1 MDIMLKLGY
10 IFIDLLL
17 PLMLGYFFHSKNWL
31 SEAFCDRLMM
41 LNILV
46 LCTALSVLSFWV
58 LPLTFELIWLP
69 AFGILLSIIPGGAAY
84 MSSLHRYKDGLDK
97 GAYLASA
104 MLSNLGTLGGL
115 CAYILFG
122 ESGFAYTQI
131 VSMFQNLVLFM
142 FCFPM
147 AQYYQR
153 QSKVPEGMSPPVA
166 FSSLFFSKNQ
176 LPIVG
181 LAAGMIFYLS
191 GVPRPALL
199 GDLFNPLIHITAW
212 TALIPVGYSI
222 DFSAMKQYYRI
233 IWDLVPIKF
242 IITPLISY
250 LIAYPLFDDPVI
262 LYTILLLSATPTAI
276 NAVVTARLYGLNL
289 HIAGAAFV
297 LTTATFLFVV
307 YPLLFLWLSYK

>member
-1 MDIMLKLGY
+1 MDIVLKLGY

-17 PLMLGYFFHSKNWL
+17 PLMLGYFFHSKHWL
-31 SEAFCDRLMM
+31 SEQFCNRLMM
-41 LNILV
+41 VNILV
-46 LCTALSVLSFWV
+46 FCTALSVLSFWV
-58 LPLTFELIWLP
+58 LPLTFDLIWLP
-69 AFGILLSIIPGGAAY
+69 VFGVLLSIIPGAAAY
-84 MSSLHRYKDGLDK
+84 MSSLHRYKNGLDK

-131 VSMFQNLVLFM
+131 VSMFQNLVLFL

-153 QSKVPEGMSPPVA
+153 RNEGLEGRLPAVT

-181 LAAGMIFYLS
+181 LAVGMVFYLC
-191 GVPRPALL
+191 GVPRPAFL
-199 GDLFNPLIHITAW
+199 GELFNPLIHITAW

-222 DFSAMKQYYRI
+222 DFSAMKKYYKI

-250 LIAYPLFDDPVI
+250 LAAYQLFHDPVI
-262 LYTILLLSATPTAI
+262 LYTILLLSTAPTAI

-297 LTTATFLFVV
+297 LTTAVFLFIV
-307 YPLLFLWLSYK
+307 YPMLFLWLSD